1 MFPYLLVHLL
11 HTSFEVALQN
21 AIYQRIKQ
29 KYTFYTLTSYIQK
42 NHKIKTKCLSYG
54 FYKCLKK

>member
-1 MFPYLLVHLL
+1 MFSYLLVHLL

-29 KYTFYTLTSYIQK
+29 KYTFYTLTSYIIEK
-42 NHKIKTKCLSYG
+42 ETRD
-54 FYKCLKK
+54 